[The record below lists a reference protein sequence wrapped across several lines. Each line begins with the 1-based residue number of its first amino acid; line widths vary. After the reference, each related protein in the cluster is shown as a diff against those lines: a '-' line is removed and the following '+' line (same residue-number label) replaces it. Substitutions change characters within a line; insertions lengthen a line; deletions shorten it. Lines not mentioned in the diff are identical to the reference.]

1 MEKSDEREKQKKG
14 EHAWLRE
21 WPRVNPCQARGMAAR
36 ILIKS
41 ALEQLHRAAP
51 SASRRLATI
60 TPNVE
65 SKVAPY
71 DIRGRDE
78 IGGRSSSRTERF
90 NHDSVEARGVLASV
104 PR

>member
-1 MEKSDEREKQKKG
+1 
-14 EHAWLRE
+14 
-21 WPRVNPCQARGMAAR
+21 MAAR